1 MKRLYHLFYI
11 SMLCFLLAAC
21 DNEFSVDH
29 TKVALH
35 VGETVVL
42 NIKHASGSCTAEA
55 TDGTVVGAKMNEEG
69 KLELFGKDEGETVVR
84 LTDAKNE
91 TIEIHVTS
99 KLGLLNNSIWMFVD
113 KSQLH
118 QCWAYAEDGKV
129 AARIEYELENEQP
142 FSGGRQLYIFKD
154 LNKKFTQSKDE
165 TTLPYRFEDGILTLC
180 NEEGKQYHYTISQWT
195 EEGMT
200 LQEEGLT
207 EHYRQL
213 YPDAG
218 ITFVRRKV
226 EWKKYYPPV
235 MKD

>member
-99 KLGLLNNSIWMFVD
+99 KLGLLVSVSAMP
-113 KSQLH
+113 L
-118 QCWAYAEDGKV
+118 
-129 AARIEYELENEQP
+129 L
-142 FSGGRQLYIFKD
+142 
-154 LNKKFTQSKDE
+154 
-165 TTLPYRFEDGILTLC
+165 LP
-180 NEEGKQYHYTISQWT
+180 S
-195 EEGMT
+195 
-200 LQEEGLT
+200 
-207 EHYRQL
+207 
-213 YPDAG
+213 
-218 ITFVRRKV
+218 VR
-226 EWKKYYPPV
+226 
-235 MKD
+235 